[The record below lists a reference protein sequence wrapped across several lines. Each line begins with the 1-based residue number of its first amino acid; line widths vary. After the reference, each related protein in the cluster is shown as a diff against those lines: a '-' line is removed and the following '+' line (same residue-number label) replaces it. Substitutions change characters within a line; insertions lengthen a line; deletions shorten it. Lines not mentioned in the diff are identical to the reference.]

1 MTTSLRSRRGWQ
13 ASAAAL
19 AFVLFVLALAGIRG
33 EIASAGAPTAQASR
47 AARVVINHF
56 AFHPPTLRIGAGSR
70 VVFSNTSGTAHT
82 ATRRGSF
89 NTGHIKPGKSVSIRF
104 TQRGT
109 FAYHCSIH
117 PFMHGKIV
125 VQ

>member
-1 MTTSLRSRRGWQ
+1 MTTALRSRRGWQ
-13 ASAAAL
+13 AIAAAL
-19 AFVLFVLALAGIRG
+19 AAVVFGLAIVGLRG
-33 EIASAGAPTAQASR
+33 EVASAGQTAQASR
-47 AARVVINHF
+47 ISTVDINHF
-56 AFHPPTLRIGAGSR
+56 AFHPPTLTIGAGSK
-70 VVFSNTSGTAHT
+70 VVFSNTSGITHT

-89 NTGHIKPGKSVSIRF
+89 NTGRIKPGTSVAVRF
-104 TQRGT
+104 AQKGT